1 MKINYKKAFEKILL
15 IRKIEELIL
24 HEFNKN
30 KIFSFLHLSI
40 GQEACAVGISMAAN
54 KSDFFFGNHRS
65 HHHYLAKGGN
75 IEKMIFE
82 VFGDRRGCCGGI
94 GGSMHLIDKSVN
106 FQGSVPILGS
116 SISIA
121 SGMAMS
127 KKLEKKN
134 SIVVVFIGDGSAEEG
149 SFYETVNM
157 AGLYNLPLLVV
168 IEDNKYAVESGHNKR
183 KSKDYNFKKIISGL
197 GAIYERCNGQDFEK
211 IYKTTLKMKKKIL
224 NKKKPGVLHLDC
236 LRFARHSGA
245 HLSKKDQLAKYR
257 VKNEHIKI
265 KKNDPLNIILN
276 KHLNNKIQNIDKY
289 ILKLEN
295 NIHNKFYRVFNKIKL
310 KKI

>member
-1 MKINYKKAFEKILL
+1 MLL
-15 IRKIEELIL
+15 VYPWQ
-24 HEFNKN
+24 
-30 KIFSFLHLSI
+30 SI
-40 GQEACAVGISMAAN
+40 KVI
-54 KSDFFFGNHRS
+54 FFFGNHRS

-75 IEKMIFE
+75 IEKLIFE
-82 VFGDRRGCCGGI
+82 VFGDKRGCSGGI

-116 SISIA
+116 SISIS
-121 SGMAMS
+121 SGMAMA
-127 KKLEKKN
+127 KKLEKKS

-149 SFYETVNM
+149 SFYETINM
-157 AGLYNLPLLVV
+157 ASLYNLPLLVV

-197 GAIYERCNGQDFEK
+197 GAIYERCNGQDFEEV
-211 IYKTTLKMKKKIL
+211 YKTTLKMKKNIL
-224 NKKKPGVLHLDC
+224 IKKKPGILHLDC

-245 HLSKKDQLAKYR
+245 HLSIKDQQAKYR
-257 VKNEHIKI
+257 IKNEYIKI
-265 KKNDPLNIILN
+265 KKSDPLDIILN
-276 KHLNNKIQNIDKY
+276 RHIKNKINNFDKY

-295 NIHNKFYRVFNKIKL
+295 NIQKKFYRVFNKIKL